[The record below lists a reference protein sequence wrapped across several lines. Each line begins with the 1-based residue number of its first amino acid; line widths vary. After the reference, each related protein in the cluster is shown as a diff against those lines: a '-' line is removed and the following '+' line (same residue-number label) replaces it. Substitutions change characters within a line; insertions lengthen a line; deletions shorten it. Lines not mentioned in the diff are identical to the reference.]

1 MTVTLILY
9 PLSMEI
15 RSVWLLENV
24 TMLENFEERPF
35 VTVKIFLAYIT
46 TLFHY
51 GNFKTVIAPASILE
65 TFRKARERA
74 GKWWVVFAV
83 AMIVLAISFF
93 VLAIGLYVFLK
104 GR

>member
-1 MTVTLILY
+1 
-9 PLSMEI
+9 
-15 RSVWLLENV
+15 
-24 TMLENFEERPF
+24 MLENFEERLF
-35 VTVKIFLAYIT
+35 VTVKIFLACIT

-83 AMIVLAISFF
+83 AMLVLAFSLIA
-93 VLAIGLYVFLK
+93 LAIGLYQFI
-104 GR
+104 RR

>member
-1 MTVTLILY
+1 
-9 PLSMEI
+9 MEI

-35 VTVKIFLAYIT
+35 VTVKIFLAYIM

-51 GNFKTVIAPASILE
+51 GNFKTIIAQASILE

-74 GKWWVVFAV
+74 GLWWMVFAV
-83 AMIVLAISFF
+83 AMIVLAFSLIA
-93 VLAIGLYVFLK
+93 LAIGLYQFVSA
-104 GR
+104 R